1 MTPNVSKKTCFYRF
15 APYFLALF
23 FYLLFFKISGAQ
35 GLIVC
40 EGPNCTFNHL
50 ISLIRKIIDF
60 LIMISVPLASISFA
74 WAGFL
79 LVSSGGSEEKKNKA
93 KEIFSKTAIGFM
105 IVLSAW
111 LIVYFISVALLEDG
125 VSLLGGSS

>member
-1 MTPNVSKKTCFYRF
+1 MTNSVKKRYLSNIVAFLSVLF
-15 APYFLALF
+15 SYFLF
-23 FYLLFFKISGAQ
+23 FSVSNAQ

-40 EGPNCTFNHL
+40 NGPNCTFDSL
-50 ISLIRKIIDF
+50 ILLIRKVIDF
-60 LIMISVPLASISFA
+60 LILISVPLASLSFA

-79 LVSSGGSEEKKNKA
+79 LVSSGGSEDKKNKA

-111 LIVYFISVALLEDG
+111 LIVYFISLALLEPG
-125 VSLLGGSS
+125 VSLLQPSS